1 MKAPWHISELVPHS
15 GAMSLVD
22 EVLDADGLTLR
33 CALTVRGDGLFND
46 PELGG
51 AVPGWVGIEYMAQ
64 AVAAHIG
71 VSRRLAGAAPRMGFL
86 LGTRQYECSAPSFAP
101 GARLELAVT
110 QLMVSDLGL
119 GTYDCRLTGEGVRAS
134 ANIIG
139 FMPDNDAAFWAAI
152 AGSPP

>member
-1 MKAPWHISELVPHS
+1 MRAPWHISELVPHS

-22 EVLDADGLTLR
+22 EVLDTDGQTLR
-33 CALTVRGDGLFND
+33 CALTVRDDGLFND

-51 AVPGWVGIEYMAQ
+51 AVPGWVGVEYMAQ

-71 VSRRLAGAAPRMGFL
+71 VFRRLAGAAPRMGFL
-86 LGTRQYECSAPSFAP
+86 LGTRQYECNVASFQP
-101 GARLELAVT
+101 GARLQLAVT

-119 GTYDCRLTGEGVRAS
+119 GTYDCRLEGEGVLAT

-152 AGSPP
+152 AGKQP